1 MNPEIV
7 IPMVVAI
14 AVGFLLIPSIIIAA
28 TGTRRSAT
36 CPDNGDV
43 VQLRLGRGAE
53 VKRLFND
60 GQRSICDCSRWP
72 ENVGCDK
79 DCIGSIT

>member
-36 CPDNGDV
+36 CPYSGDV

-60 GQRSICDCSRWP
+60 GQHAICDCSRWP
-72 ENVGCDK
+72 EKAGCDK